1 MSEADDPV
9 FETAGEHESVTLLR
23 AAIRVIEEAKP
34 FPLSSSVRIEP
45 AEVLDLLEEAMDRMP
60 EEIRQARWLLKERED
75 FLAKVQREGDDILD
89 AARAHAERMVSKQ
102 ELVRQA
108 KSEAQRVKETAEG
121 DARKLRHEAEDYVDQ
136 HLAKFEIVLDRVSKT
151 VAAGRAK
158 LQVVTLPDAA
168 PGDIDHV
175 GEDGERGFFDQ
186 ALLDE
191 R

>member
-1 MSEADDPV
+1 MSQTEDPV

-23 AAIRVIEEAKP
+23 EVIRRIEEAKP

-45 AEVLDLLEEAMDRMP
+45 AEVLDLLEEAMDRLP

-102 ELVRQA
+102 EVVRQA
-108 KSEAQRVKETAEG
+108 KTEAQRVKEAAEA
-121 DARKLRHEAEDYVDQ
+121 DARRLRHEAEDYVDQ
-136 HLAKFEIVLDRVSKT
+136 HLAKFEIVLDRVTKT

-168 PGDIDHV
+168 PGDIDHIE
-175 GEDGERGFFDQ
+175 GEGEGGFFDQ
-186 ALLDE
+186 ELTVE
-191 R
+191 